1 MFSRRTA
8 LPSAV
13 LIAALAAGCSGAAT
27 PSAVPSESPS
37 SAPTVAPIDPTPAP
51 SDTASPEASAT
62 AETVLPFEEINVE
75 ALSAALVNGGWFD
88 KRTDNVLDNGQQQ
101 ILLLG
106 TKSEVVVSIVHDGAG
121 TLLRISTYDADRFN
135 SDESL
140 FDLGVVSGILLGE
153 TLGTELVLWHDSLRP
168 ADSTTTV
175 IETRTFGPD
184 DVTVAFGQEGSPDD
198 GFVFFEPAN

>member
-1 MFSRRTA
+1 MHSHRTA
-8 LPSAV
+8 LLSAM

-27 PSAVPSESPS
+27 PSDLPSESPS
-37 SAPTVAPIDPTPAP
+37 SAPTIAPTPSP
-51 SDTASPEASAT
+51 SDVASPEASAP
-62 AETVLPFEEINVE
+62 AETVLSFDEIDVE

-88 KRTDNVLDNGQQQ
+88 KRTDNVLDGGDQQ

-106 TKSEVVVSIVHDGAG
+106 TKSEVVLSIVHDGAG
-121 TLLRISTYDADRFN
+121 NLIRVSTYDANRFD

-184 DVTVAFGQEGSPDD
+184 DVTVAFGQEGSPND